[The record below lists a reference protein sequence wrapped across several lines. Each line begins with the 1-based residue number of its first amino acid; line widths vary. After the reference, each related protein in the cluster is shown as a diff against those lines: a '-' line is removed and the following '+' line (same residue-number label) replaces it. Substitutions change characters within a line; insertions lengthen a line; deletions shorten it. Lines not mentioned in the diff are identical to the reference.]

1 MGLQNAF
8 GFVQALEVKGAGP
21 TIFCAGQA
29 SVDDDGQP
37 LHAGDMRAQAERAF
51 DNLETVLEQAGAS
64 LVDVVRINYYTTDV
78 RALFDAW
85 EAVAS
90 RLAAAGCRP
99 TSTLLGVQAL
109 AYPELLL
116 EIEATAITSTPTT

>member
-1 MGLQNAF
+1 M
-8 GFVQALEVKGAGP
+8 KGAGP

-37 LHAGDMRAQAERAF
+37 LHAGDTRAQAERAF

-85 EAVAS
+85 EAVAT
-90 RLAAAGCRP
+90 RLAAAGCP
-99 TSTLLGVQAL
+99 
-109 AYPELLL
+109 P
-116 EIEATAITSTPTT
+116 TSTPTTLLADARAPLAHLSGGRCSGRTTWCGSRCGCGSGIR